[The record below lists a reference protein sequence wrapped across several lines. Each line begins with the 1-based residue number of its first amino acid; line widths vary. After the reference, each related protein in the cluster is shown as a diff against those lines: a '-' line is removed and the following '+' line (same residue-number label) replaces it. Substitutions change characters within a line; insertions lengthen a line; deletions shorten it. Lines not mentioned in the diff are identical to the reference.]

1 MGFPVVQFEIEG
13 LDGEALGSF
22 YSELFGWKL
31 SPAPGN
37 PAYQLVAPEQGR
49 HRTGLGGAI
58 SSVPERPSST
68 WRGPTRAEGYGGHV
82 TVYVEVPDIDAA
94 LAEAERLGG
103 TRMQGPDEI
112 EGAGVTIAKF
122 NDPEGNLIGLVC
134 PS

>member
-37 PAYQLVAPEQGR
+37 PTYQLVAAEEGR
-49 HRTGLGGAI
+49 HGTRLGGSI

-68 WRGPTRAEGYGGHV
+68 WRGPIRAEGYRGHV

-103 TRMQGPDEI
+103 TRMQGPDVI
-112 EGAGVTIAKF
+112 EGAGVRIAKF